1 MVGLILGVLGV
12 KLGVPP
18 KKVAFGRSNF
28 RGTRF
33 KIRGTPKKVAL
44 SRSNFRGIRW
54 KIWVTQQATRAYDQ
68 FEKLSA
74 YEKLRRMKNEG
85 VWKMK
90 AYEQ

>member
-68 FEKLSA
+68 FK
-74 YEKLRRMKNEG
+74 KIMG

-90 AYEQ
+90 AYENEG

>member
-68 FEKLSA
+68 FK
-74 YEKLRRMKNEG
+74 KKIMG

-90 AYEQ
+90 AYEKWRAYEK

>member
-33 KIRGTPKKVAL
+33 KIRGTLKKVAL
-44 SRSNFRGIRW
+44 SRSNFRGIR
-54 KIWVTQQATRAYDQ
+54 
-68 FEKLSA
+68 
-74 YEKLRRMKNEG
+74 
-85 VWKMK
+85 
-90 AYEQ
+90 

>member
-33 KIRGTPKKVAL
+33 NIRGTQKIRKGCKPSTYDFMAL
-44 SRSNFRGIRW
+44 ELYG
-54 KIWVTQQATRAYDQ
+54 
-68 FEKLSA
+68 L
-74 YEKLRRMKNEG
+74 
-85 VWKMK
+85 
-90 AYEQ
+90 